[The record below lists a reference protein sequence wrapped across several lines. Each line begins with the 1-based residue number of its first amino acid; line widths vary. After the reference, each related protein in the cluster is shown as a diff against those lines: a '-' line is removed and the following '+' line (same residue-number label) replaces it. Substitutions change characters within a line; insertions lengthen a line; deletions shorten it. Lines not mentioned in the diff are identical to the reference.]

1 MQGELAYLHARGPSS
16 RRPVKPSQHS
26 QEGQRRRIS
35 YRIAAGTVR
44 LAYGALKGE

>member
-1 MQGELAYLHARGPSS
+1 MQSKLAYLDARGESS
-16 RRPVKPSQHS
+16 RRPVEPSQHS
-26 QEGQRRRIS
+26 QEGQRRRVS